1 MTKENLVQVIVG
13 MFLTILFSV
22 TLSMDWASFIPAV
35 IAGIIWGGIK
45 QTSGKKYPNKD
56 GELEAPKFWKDFV
69 PVIAGCLVV
78 YFLVVII

>member
-13 MFLTILFSV
+13 MFLTVLFSV
-22 TLSMDWASFIPAV
+22 TLPMGWASFIPAV

-56 GELEAPKFWKDFV
+56 GELEAPKFWKD
-69 PVIAGCLVV
+69 
-78 YFLVVII
+78 